1 MGDYA
6 KALGSKLRAIRQ
18 QQGLSLHG
26 VEQKSG
32 GRWKA
37 VVVGS
42 YERGDRAVTVQ
53 KLAELADFYG
63 VPVAELLPEGRI
75 PSGSEPATKIVINL
89 ERLQQLPADKVGPLA
104 RYAAAIQSQRGDYN
118 GKVLS
123 IRAEDLRSLAI
134 IYDKTPGELTDQ
146 LIDWGVL
153 PPEARPIG
161 YAVSAHGDRGRASRA
176 AVAPAGGDGLRRR
189 RSRRSRSSP
198 RHQGDRHADRRQHR
212 PDRGWCGVAQPG
224 GQHEPAQG
232 RAQRVRDV
240 EARLHRGRRQRRGLP
255 GGVEHHRLH
264 HRHQREAQCA
274 DRERGHRRAAP
285 RECTAA
291 TAAEEH
297 RPTAR
302 RARRRPPAGCPCG
315 RRAGRPGTSRRSCR
329 DPAGPA

>member
-1 MGDYA
+1 MSISRSSGLDLFGPLDGLRGLTRRGAPPRITLRIDRVRPGGRGLRGAPPGAPGGRRPAVLVARTMQLSTSVPRPTPA
-6 KALGSKLRAIRQ
+6 KKEVATWATTPRRSASKLRAIRQ
-18 QQGLSLHG
+18 LQVWSLHG

-63 VPVAELLPEGRI
+63 VPVAELLPEGRV

-153 PPEARPIG
+153 PPEARPVG
-161 YAVSAHGDRGRASRA
+161 
-176 AVAPAGGDGLRRR
+176 
-189 RSRRSRSSP
+189 
-198 RHQGDRHADRRQHR
+198 
-212 PDRGWCGVAQPG
+212 
-224 GQHEPAQG
+224 
-232 RAQRVRDV
+232 
-240 EARLHRGRRQRRGLP
+240 
-255 GGVEHHRLH
+255 
-264 HRHQREAQCA
+264 
-274 DRERGHRRAAP
+274 
-285 RECTAA
+285 
-291 TAAEEH
+291 
-297 RPTAR
+297 
-302 RARRRPPAGCPCG
+302 
-315 RRAGRPGTSRRSCR
+315 
-329 DPAGPA
+329 